1 MFCVLR
7 SLVFIVSYVFCR
19 IAAYDGK
26 QTAVKVFNS
35 VGVGA
40 IAHMG
45 LWLVCKSMNRGHQPV
60 YNRLT
65 EHGLMYGNHS
75 NTQLNE
81 HVRTQVLTPQCPHLF
96 NTTTYET
103 TRLLLYVL
111 IYLQFRSGRL
121 CNQTRYPG
129 ATKTYLNVL

>member
-1 MFCVLR
+1 
-7 SLVFIVSYVFCR
+7 VSYVFCR

-75 NTQLNE
+75 NDW
-81 HVRTQVLTPQCPHLF
+81 RIA
-96 NTTTYET
+96 
-103 TRLLLYVL
+103 RLGSMASS
-111 IYLQFRSGRL
+111 QHGHS
-121 CNQTRYPG
+121 
-129 ATKTYLNVL
+129 K